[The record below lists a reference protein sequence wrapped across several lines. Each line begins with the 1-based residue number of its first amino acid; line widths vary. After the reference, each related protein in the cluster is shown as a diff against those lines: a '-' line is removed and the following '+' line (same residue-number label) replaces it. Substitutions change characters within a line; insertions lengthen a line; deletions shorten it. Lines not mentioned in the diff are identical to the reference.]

1 MRHPSH
7 EQLYNWKAWRLF
19 WDSLLPIY
27 FSGQCHISSES
38 KTKGVSLETLTDSIV
53 HRDSPSR
60 SLYGDQMYLAVHLNN
75 CVSVPSGLWL
85 SYGNAVVQSHA
96 FPEMSHIQWWLNS
109 SLSNHCP
116 DWLKRGQPL
125 VQISSR
131 HRWIN
136 LPADSA
142 RVACMTVSCLTLWGP
157 HSFSPSHWWPLTTV
171 LLLVLIWCC
180 LPGEPQIP
188 HPMRSERKY

>member
-1 MRHPSH
+1 MGKPADCFETASFLSNF
-7 EQLYNWKAWRLF
+7 QDNVIYPQKARKKESPWRL
-19 WDSLLPIY
+19 WLP
-27 FSGQCHISSES
+27 
-38 KTKGVSLETLTDSIV
+38 
-53 HRDSPSR
+53 PSYR
-60 SLYGDQMYLAVHLNN
+60 EIHHKSLYGDQMYLAVHLKN
-75 CVSVPSGLWL
+75 CAPVPSGLWL
-85 SYGNAVVQSHA
+85 SYGNAVVQSHT

-109 SLSNHCP
+109 SLDSHCP
-116 DWLKRGQPL
+116 DWLERGQPL

-157 HSFSPSHWWPLTTV
+157 HSLSPSHCWSLTTV

-180 LPGEPQIP
+180 LPGEPQIS
-188 HPMRSERKY
+188 HPMKSKRKY